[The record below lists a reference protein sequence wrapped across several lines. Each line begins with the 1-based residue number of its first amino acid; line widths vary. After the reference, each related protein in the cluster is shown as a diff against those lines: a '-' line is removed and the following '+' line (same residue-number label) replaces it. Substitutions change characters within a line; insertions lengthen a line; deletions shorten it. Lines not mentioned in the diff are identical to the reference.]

1 MVNNVL
7 DKSGNIELTDN
18 FDELLLNRVQLEGV
32 KGLKIPRLFTKTGEN
47 VFDNFDWQNNSSILR
62 DSTGLTVFEMDDV
75 EVPKFWSQVAI
86 DVLAQK
92 YFRKQGVPQYDKN
105 GVQLFNDNGTPIL
118 GSEKSLKQVVHRL
131 AGCWTFWGKK
141 LRPILARHFSI

>member
-47 VFDNFDWQNNSSILR
+47 VFDNFDWQNIKR
-62 DSTGLTVFEMDDV
+62 
-75 EVPKFWSQVAI
+75 
-86 DVLAQK
+86 
-92 YFRKQGVPQYDKN
+92 
-105 GVQLFNDNGTPIL
+105 
-118 GSEKSLKQVVHRL
+118 SLNL
-131 AGCWTFWGKK
+131 
-141 LRPILARHFSI
+141 